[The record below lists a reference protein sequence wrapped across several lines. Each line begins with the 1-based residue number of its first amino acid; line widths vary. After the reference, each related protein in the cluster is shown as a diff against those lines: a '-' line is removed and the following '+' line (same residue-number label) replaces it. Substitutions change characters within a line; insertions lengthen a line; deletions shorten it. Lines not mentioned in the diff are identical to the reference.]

1 LHLVGRIVKMMHGTM
16 NVKFKNAKQAKGMHT
31 YKNIKRKLYR
41 TIAAIWFNKTWSDKQ
56 LTHNFINLRINGKN
70 RQCTNTIRA
79 AIHFRLNQEIQ
90 FLYIKSSQGTI
101 NYPTQLYLVGHFQ

>member
-1 LHLVGRIVKMMHGTM
+1 MMYGTT

-56 LTHNFINLRINGKN
+56 LTSNFINIRIKGK
-70 RQCTNTIRA
+70 
-79 AIHFRLNQEIQ
+79 
-90 FLYIKSSQGTI
+90 K
-101 NYPTQLYLVGHFQ
+101 PTMYQHHTSCRTLPP